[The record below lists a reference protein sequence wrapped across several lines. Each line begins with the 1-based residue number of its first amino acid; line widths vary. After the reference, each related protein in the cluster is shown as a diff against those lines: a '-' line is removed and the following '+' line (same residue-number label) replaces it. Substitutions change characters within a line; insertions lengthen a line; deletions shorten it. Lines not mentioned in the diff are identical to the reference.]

1 MDEKFKLES
10 TLEKTKERL
19 VKENWKII
27 IFMTV
32 YSMVICGMIMH
43 PQYSNLKDL
52 IIESVILGA
61 VVSGIT
67 MFVYFFFT
75 SLFTNKKA
83 LESSVARL
91 KFEIEE
97 IDKKNRD
104 DLY

>member
-1 MDEKFKLES
+1 MDEKFKLER

-32 YSMVICGMIMH
+32 YSMIICGCIIH
-43 PQYSNLKDL
+43 SQYNNIKDL
-52 IIESVILGA
+52 VIESVILGA
-61 VVSGIT
+61 GISVIT
-67 MFVYFFFT
+67 IFVYFTFT
-75 SLFTNKKA
+75 SLFTNKEA

-97 IDKKNRD
+97 LDKKNRD